1 MTTLILALDFGGTKL
16 TAALF
21 GTEEETHAKTPRRQ
35 AQSSE
40 LGVFASWR
48 ETSSCSLLDLRRV
61 ITPGDADADYE
72 QAAMLA
78 LARDLLAGRQ
88 PAAVGVSFGGPV
100 DFAAGVV
107 RLSHH
112 VRGWEALPLRDRL
125 AAEFGCPVAVDNDAN
140 VAALGE
146 HRYGAGRGLSDLM
159 YVTVSTGVG
168 GGWILGGRPWR
179 GHEGMAGEIGHIVAD
194 PAGPPCLCGKR
205 GCVERLASGPYMS
218 ADYVAQAV
226 SLPGSGGADP
236 LPEGAT
242 GINGRDM
249 SADYVAQAV
258 SLPGSGGGQEAAT
271 PLPNPLPQGEGTSTP
286 IPLPGGEEISRRAAA
301 GDALAREIL
310 RRGAW
315 ALGVGIGHAANLI
328 NPQRFILGGGVTK
341 SGEAWWAE
349 VRRSAVATALPE
361 VQFDIVPA
369 ALGDDAPLWGALAL
383 TELSSADGTH

>member
-21 GTEEETHAKTPRRQ
+21 GIEEESRAKTPRRQ

-40 LGVFASWR
+40 LGVFASLR

-61 ITPGDADADYE
+61 ITPDDADAAYE

-78 LARDLLAGRQ
+78 LARDLLAGRA

-125 AAEFGCPVAVDNDAN
+125 AAEFGCPVGVDNDAN

-146 HRYGAGRGLSDLM
+146 HRFGAGRGLSDLM

-179 GHEGMAGEIGHIVAD
+179 GHEGMAGEIGHTVAD
-194 PAGPPCLCGKR
+194 PAGPLCLCGKR
-205 GCVERLASGPYMS
+205 GCVERLASGPYMA

-226 SLPGSGGADP
+226 SLPG
-236 LPEGAT
+236 
-242 GINGRDM
+242 RR
-249 SADYVAQAV
+249 
-258 SLPGSGGGQEAAT
+258 
-271 PLPNPLPQGEGTSTP
+271 GEGTEVSGRD
-286 IPLPGGEEISRRAAA
+286 IAERAAA
-301 GDALAREIL
+301 GDALAREL
-310 RRGAW
+310 LLRGAW
-315 ALGVGIGHAANLI
+315 ALGVGIGHAANLV

-341 SGEAWWAE
+341 AGEAWWAE
-349 VRRSAVATALPE
+349 VRRSATATALPE
-361 VQFDIVPA
+361 VHFDIVPA

-383 TELSSADGTH
+383 TERSSADGAH